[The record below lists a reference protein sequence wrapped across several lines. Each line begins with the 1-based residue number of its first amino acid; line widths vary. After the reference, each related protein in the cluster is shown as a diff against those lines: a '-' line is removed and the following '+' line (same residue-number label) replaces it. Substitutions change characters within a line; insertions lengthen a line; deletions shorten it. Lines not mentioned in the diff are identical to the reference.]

1 MARETN
7 KWLSNQLSNLTKVSK
22 EKEPGRKGEVVL
34 QRAWLFIQSWLVMY
48 LLETAIPEV
57 IASLKPCHSNQSLSQ
72 ELALQKEKSTV
83 KAYATSGFT
92 QDALAN

>member
-1 MARETN
+1 
-7 KWLSNQLSNLTKVSK
+7 
-22 EKEPGRKGEVVL
+22 
-34 QRAWLFIQSWLVMY
+34 MY